1 MEIQLLLEL
10 NGGMS
15 QKKGLEVKIELELN
29 HKK

>member
-1 MEIQLLLEL
+1 MIQLLLEL

-15 QKKGLEVKIELELN
+15 QEKALQVKIKLELN